1 MHPTVAWI
9 LSRVGPSIR
18 RVQRSSSY
26 CTTVFVCITRLLA
39 VVVSLKHCA
48 GPPLLFISIIRQY
61 CSTGTRTCYTL
72 DICPLENRSVS
83 YTLSR
88 IGRYPSYI
96 IFKLL
101 TTVYDFCPAWRPAL
115 AASSYRVTKA
125 DPCWDH
131 PLKSTSQPINK
142 YRPTRN
148 KPPNQTTNPPKI
160 QTTNQPTNKTS
171 NQSILFFN
179 KPTNQQTIKS
189 TNQPINLQINQPTN
203 T

>member
-131 PLKSTSQPINK
+131 RLREGSTV
-142 YRPTRN
+142 TRGGGCLGGSL
-148 KPPNQTTNPPKI
+148 TTGRWRLSKGVQWKVYYWNRWRG
-160 QTTNQPTNKTS
+160 
-171 NQSILFFN
+171 
-179 KPTNQQTIKS
+179 
-189 TNQPINLQINQPTN
+189 
-203 T
+203 